1 MKNNIP
7 FSEKK
12 LGNEECIGICMTDE
26 RRRRMWKVT
35 VWGLKG
41 FWRDKETRICSICRK
56 QEELFHIMEC
66 KK

>member
-26 RRRRMWKVT
+26 RRRRMWKVR

-41 FWRDKETRICSICRK
+41 
-56 QEELFHIMEC
+56 
-66 KK
+66 